1 MLLPYSSQTQIPA
14 NGVIPCC
21 LSLDCIAI
29 SALTIADTRLVHN
42 VLFNIDPTEAFAKV
56 ARPPWALAPRAVL
69 QPGENFRFAIPPAA
83 SESRAL
89 MCEEFNVL
97 FEEAV
102 KMLSGSGGSLVE
114 DLDYTIFED
123 AGRLLYE
130 GSFVAERVSGVREW
144 YDAHPAP
151 APGSDEKD
159 ALLPEIR
166 TIYDAAAKNFT
177 AVDAWSDALKMMQC
191 QRRANAEFA
200 EKNVQVLIV
209 PTVPLHPTK
218 EAYRKDPIGLNHRL
232 GKVCICDLK
241 FGGSADVLGLVY
253 ALRQYLGYDGRFDP
267 CRIHVGGHA
276 VCYYSAWAE
285 FYRRDGA

>member
-1 MLLPYSSQTQIPA
+1 M
-14 NGVIPCC
+14 
-21 LSLDCIAI
+21 
-29 SALTIADTRLVHN
+29 
-42 VLFNIDPTEAFAKV
+42 
-56 ARPPWALAPRAVL
+56 
-69 QPGENFRFAIPPAA
+69 
-83 SESRAL
+83 
-89 MCEEFNVL
+89 L

-114 DLDYTIFED
+114 DMDYTIFED

-151 APGSDEKD
+151 PPGSDEMD

-177 AVDAWSDALKMMQC
+177 AVDAWSDAFKMMQC
-191 QRRANAEFA
+191 QRRADAEFA

-232 GKVCICDLK
+232 GKVRIRDLN
-241 FGGSADVLGLVY
+241 FGGPTDVLGLVY
-253 ALRQYLGYDGRFDP
+253 ALRQYLRYDGRFNP
-267 CRIHVGGHA
+267 CRIHFGGHA
-276 VCYYSAWAE
+276 VCYHSAWAE

>member
-1 MLLPYSSQTQIPA
+1 
-14 NGVIPCC
+14 
-21 LSLDCIAI
+21 
-29 SALTIADTRLVHN
+29 
-42 VLFNIDPTEAFAKV
+42 
-56 ARPPWALAPRAVL
+56 
-69 QPGENFRFAIPPAA
+69 
-83 SESRAL
+83 
-89 MCEEFNVL
+89 VL

-102 KMLSGSGGSLVE
+102 KMLSGCGGSLV
-114 DLDYTIFED
+114 DDMDYTIFED

-144 YDAHPAP
+144 YNAHPAP

-177 AVDAWSDALKMMQC
+177 AVDTWSDALKMMQC

-200 EKNVQVLIV
+200 EKDVQVLIV

-267 CRIHVGGHA
+267 CRIHVGVYA
-276 VCYYSAWAE
+276 FWYYSAWAE
-285 FYRRDGA
+285 FHRGDGA